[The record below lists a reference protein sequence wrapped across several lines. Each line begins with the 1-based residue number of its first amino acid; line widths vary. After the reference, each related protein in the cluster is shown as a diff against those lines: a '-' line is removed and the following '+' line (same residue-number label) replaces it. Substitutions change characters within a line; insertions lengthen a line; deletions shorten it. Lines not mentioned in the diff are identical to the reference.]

1 MRGTQRRWR
10 DVSDG
15 VPVVGCSMGGVKT
28 LETGCGGIRCGES
41 GLVLVPWLGP
51 GGLRGGWPL
60 YR

>member
-1 MRGTQRRWR
+1 
-10 DVSDG
+10 VSDG